1 MPFGNSYPVIE
12 RDSRNINEVDVAPII
27 LSQGDSSGR
36 IIRYALWDGQDA
48 MSGTGLSARFCIDQD
63 EGLYA
68 AMTAVAGAST
78 ATFQVAVPMGGVEAG
93 WHAGCIRV
101 SDSGGRVINTRLF
114 KVYVEKSAIGS
125 SAEQIT
131 AYADIIAGAEDAT
144 TAANAAATA
153 ANNAAASAIAASENR
168 LTATLDGTGATPDT
182 ASDAWTGPLIG
193 ATVDGLSTQDGTP
206 TPTVPV
212 AIKSVEGAA
221 AAIGSRN
228 LMPRLVPGT
237 YNKSGVTAV
246 VDSDGLITISGTSTA
261 ASRIELTIDAPITLP
276 SQSIYLHIRNTI
288 ISSDIVLAFDPNN
301 HYLSFNTA
309 NRIYKFDSM
318 SGEQVTKITLAF
330 SSGHAFNGTIQPS
343 LELTGDVTEFEQS
356 WNVKTSLLPSTAEP
370 LRSLPDGTH
379 DELSVARDGTVSVV
393 RRVGSVTV
401 DGSSVSVENVW
412 TAASYP
418 LFGVTIPAS
427 KASTSSSAR
436 SDRFTA
442 TDSSQIWNGGSS
454 YAGKFAIN
462 AETTRN
468 LRLRLADSSITTVA
482 AANTW
487 FASNPSTFFYPL
499 ATPTTETLP
508 SVTMPTVP
516 SRNLTAWTD
525 ATDADGAAIAAP
537 WEMVYERDVTY
548 VIEQLEQAIAD
559 I

>member
-12 RDSRNINEVDVAPII
+12 LDSRNVNEVEVAPII

-78 ATFQVAVPMGGVEAG
+78 ATFQAAVPMGGVEAG

-131 AYADIIAGAEDAT
+131 AYADIISGAEDAT
-144 TAANAAATA
+144 TAANTAATA

-168 LTATLDGTGATPDT
+168 LTGTLYGTGATPQT

-206 TPTVPV
+206 TPSAPV

-221 AAIGSRN
+221 AVVAGRN
-228 LMPRLVPGT
+228 LLPQLTPT
-237 YNKSGVTAV
+237 TISGVTISYDA
-246 VDSDGLITISGTSTA
+246 DGYLVLNGTSTA
-261 ASRIELTIDAPITLP
+261 VINRGTTFH
-276 SQSIYLHIRNTI
+276 QSLRHETYTMSAGNE
-288 ISSDIVLAFDPNN
+288 
-301 HYLSFNTA
+301 TA
-309 NRIYKFDSM
+309 NANVSVRLNNNSSKGVNCTEANATKTFTVDSEATAWNIRIA
-318 SGEQVTKITLAF
+318 SGVTLSNFKLRP
-330 SSGHAFNGTIQPS
+330 Q
-343 LELTGDVTEFEQS
+343 LELGSEAHAWEPYAGTTTD
-356 WNVKTSLLPSTAEP
+356 LLPASADP

-379 DELSVARDGTVSVV
+379 DELTVGRDGTVTVV
-393 RRVGSVTV
+393 RRVGSVTYDGDEGHAGLTTVNDIRCIYYSFGIVPTAPNGNPGLCSAYTV
-401 DGSSVSVENVW
+401 DSD
-412 TAASYP
+412 YR
-418 LFGVTIPAS
+418 I
-427 KASTSSSAR
+427 STSRDNTCVISAR
-436 SDRFTA
+436 SFGSNPMLVFLDNAHA
-442 TDSSQIWNGGSS
+442 TD
-454 YAGKFAIN
+454 A
-462 AETTRN
+462 TTFK
-468 LRLRLADSSITTVA
+468 
-482 AANTW
+482 TW
-487 FASNPSTFFYPL
+487 LASNPVTVEYPL

-516 SRNLTAWTD
+516 SANLTAWVD
-525 ATDADGAAIAAP
+525 ATDGDGAAIAAP
-537 WEMVYERDVTY
+537 WEMTYERDVTY

-559 I
+559 L